1 ENHASL
7 VHELVKRHAE
17 ECDSAIAKELLAN
30 WHAAIARF
38 THVVPTQYLA
48 MTKVMDQAQRDNVD
62 FNEPGAWENVYER
75 VMEGAH

>member
-1 ENHASL
+1 M
-7 VHELVKRHAE
+7 KQHAE
-17 ECDSAIAKELLAN
+17 ESGSQTAAALLEDWDGAVS
-30 WHAAIARF
+30 RF

-48 MTKVMDQAQRDNVD
+48 MTKVMEQAQRDQVD